1 MDRRKAT
8 VALATAGA
16 VAGVAGLALLASPA
30 GAGAAPSL
38 PSVSAEDLVQSV
50 LTTTPPALGGT
61 VSVTNNLG
69 LPAIPG
75 LPQAGAGESKLRVW
89 TDGAGRSRFS
99 LPQGQDEKTIVRDG
113 TTVWSWDSAERKV
126 TKTTIDP
133 KKLEEHKAE
142 FDKKK
147 VEPTDPASASREL
160 VNLVR
165 QQSDLSV
172 DGTAEVAGRAAYELV
187 LTPKPNER
195 TLLRGVRVAVDAEK
209 RIPLR
214 VTVLS
219 NGSTDPAL
227 QIGFSQLN
235 VGAQDENLFKFTPPA
250 GATVEEQKAEDK
262 AKQHEG
268 REKPSQQE
276 LDKAKAELEKA
287 FKVVGEG
294 WDTTVVGK
302 LPQQALKPAD
312 GQQSERREG
321 RRGGDGAAANPL
333 AMVQQLGK
341 AVNGAWGSGWVIETK
356 VGTALVTSDGR
367 FAVGAV
373 PQQVLTEAIGQVK

>member
-8 VALATAGA
+8 VTAATAGA
-16 VAGVAGLALLASPA
+16 VAGAVGLALLAVPG
-30 GAGAAPSL
+30 GAGAAPTL
-38 PSVSAEDLVQSV
+38 PSVAAEDLVQSV

-61 VSVTNNLG
+61 VEVTNNLG

-75 LPQAGAGESKLRVW
+75 APQVAAGNSKLRVW
-89 TDGAGRSRFS
+89 TDGAGKSRAS
-99 LPQGQDEKTIVRDG
+99 LPEGQNEKTIVQDG
-113 TTVWSWDSAERKV
+113 TTVWTWDSAGRKV
-126 TKTTIDP
+126 TKSTVDA
-133 KKLEEHKAE
+133 KALEEKKAE
-142 FDKKK
+142 LDKDKK
-147 VEPTDPASASREL
+147 VRPTDPASAAREL

-172 DGTAEVAGRAAYELV
+172 DGTAEVAGRPAYELV

-219 NGSTDPAL
+219 NGTDTPAL
-227 QIGFSQLN
+227 QVGFSQLN
-235 VGAQDENLFKFTPPA
+235 VGPQDANLFKFTPPP
-250 GATVEEQKAEDK
+250 GATVEENKVDGK
-262 AKQHEG
+262 AKDH
-268 REKPSQQE
+268 RAPSKE
-276 LDKAKAELEKA
+276 EIEKAKKEAEKA

-302 LPQQALKPAD
+302 LPEQALTAPKPA
-312 GQQSERREG
+312 EG
-321 RRGGDGAAANPL
+321 RRGDRGAAAGNPL
-333 AMVQQLGK
+333 ALVKQLGK
-341 AVNGAWGSGWVIETK
+341 EVNGAWGSGWVIETK

>member
-8 VALATAGA
+8 VTAATAGA
-16 VAGVAGLALLASPA
+16 MAGVVGLALLALPG
-30 GAGAAPSL
+30 GAGAAPTL
-38 PSVSAEDLVQSV
+38 PSVAAEDLVQSV

-61 VSVTNNLG
+61 VEVTNNLG

-75 LPQAGAGESKLRVW
+75 APQVAAGNSKLRVW
-89 TDGAGRSRFS
+89 TDGAGKSRAS
-99 LPQGQDEKTIVRDG
+99 LPDGQNEKTIVQDG

-126 TKTTIDP
+126 TKSSVDAKT
-133 KKLEEHKAE
+133 LEQKKAE
-142 FDKKK
+142 FDKDKK
-147 VEPTDPASASREL
+147 VQPTDPASAAREL

-172 DGTAEVAGRAAYELV
+172 DGTAEVAGRPAYELV

-214 VTVLS
+214 VTVLT
-219 NGSTDPAL
+219 NGTDTPAL
-227 QIGFSQLN
+227 QVGFSQLN
-235 VGAQDENLFKFTPPA
+235 VGPQDANLFKFTPPA
-250 GATVEEQKAEDK
+250 GATVEEQKLDDK
-262 AKQHEG
+262 VKEHKA
-268 REKPSQQE
+268 PTPAE
-276 LDKAKAELEKA
+276 LDKARKEAEKA

-294 WDTTVVGK
+294 WDTTIVGK
-302 LPQQALKPAD
+302 LPEQALKNAPKPAEGTR
-312 GQQSERREG
+312 GQ
-321 RRGGDGAAANPL
+321 RGGNAAGNPL
-333 AMVQQLGK
+333 DLVKQLGK
-341 AVNGAWGSGWVIETK
+341 EVNGSWGSGWVIETK

>member
-8 VALATAGA
+8 VTTATAGA
-16 VAGVAGLALLASPA
+16 VAGVVGLALLATSS
-30 GAGAAPSL
+30 GAGAAPTL
-38 PSVSAEDLVQSV
+38 PQVAAEDLVQSV

-61 VSVTNNLG
+61 VEVTNNLG

-75 LPQAGAGESKLRVW
+75 APQAAAGNSKLRVW
-89 TDGAGRSRFS
+89 TDGAGKMRASV
-99 LPQGQDEKTIVRDG
+99 PEGQNEKTIVRDG
-113 TTVWSWDSAERKV
+113 TTVWTWDSAERKV
-126 TKTTIDP
+126 TKSTVDA
-133 KKLEEHKAE
+133 KALEEKKAE
-142 FDKKK
+142 FDKHKK
-147 VEPTDPASASREL
+147 VEPTDPASAAREL

-165 QQSDLSV
+165 QQSVVSV

-219 NGSTDPAL
+219 NGTDAPAL
-227 QIGFSQLN
+227 QVGFTQLN
-235 VGAQDENLFKFTPPA
+235 VGPQDANLFKFTPPA
-250 GATVEEQKAEDK
+250 GATVEEKKVDGKALEGHKAPSQEEIDK
-262 AKQHEG
+262 ARKQVE
-268 REKPSQQE
+268 Q
-276 LDKAKAELEKA
+276 A
-287 FKVVGEG
+287 FKTVGEG
-294 WDTTVVGK
+294 WDTTIVGK
-302 LPQQALKPAD
+302 LPEKALTEAPK
-312 GQQSERREG
+312 STEG
-321 RRGGDGAAANPL
+321 RRGGNAAGNPL
-333 AMVQQLGK
+333 ELVKQIGK
-341 AVNGAWGSGWVIETK
+341 AVNGSWGSGWVIETK